1 MIYTG
6 NETDICSKLKQ
17 PQGLYWIQN
26 STIFHKENPKDDYWT
41 FSATTRRKRTRV
53 NDQLDEST
61 IFVEERQQLM
71 WELVAQVDEIWGSRG
86 NMKLQI
92 SIGRAFT

>member
-6 NETDICSKLKQ
+6 NEADICSKLKQ

-41 FSATTRRKRTRV
+41 FSATTRRKRARV
-53 NDQLDEST
+53 NDQLDDNN
-61 IFVEERQQLM
+61 LC
-71 WELVAQVDEIWGSRG
+71 
-86 NMKLQI
+86 
-92 SIGRAFT
+92 